1 MLLKNLKKTF
11 CVLNYKE
18 KMKFILLSFLTL
30 IVTFFELIS
39 LGSVPIYISLIFDTS
54 LINMYLKK
62 VNLDNIFIFNDVEYF
77 IYYSSFFLVSVFLLK
92 NILISISYYCNLNFI
107 NNLRL
112 RFGKIIYHNNIHSD
126 YLNLINR
133 STSEIIRNH
142 NEIYRFCGLIGH
154 YQRLL
159 LEIVLLIFLLII
171 TFKLYFVV
179 TILFFGL
186 FSLFFIIYFTSV
198 KQWVNN
204 AGRKIQVYK
213 RLELKILENTFSGIK
228 EIKFN
233 SKEFF
238 FSKLFND
245 NYFKANRV
253 ILLQDLINKLP
264 KISLEMLA
272 IISITGISIF
282 FYNSELSTV
291 GKISNLS
298 FLTVVA
304 IRLIPAFTGISV
316 ATISIKYVE
325 PSIDI
330 IVRDMKSS
338 SYYSNLVNKKSES
351 YTKKIKEIKLENLTF
366 NYGLKNERLLEN
378 INLSIVENDKIGIHG
393 TSGTGKTTLINL
405 LTGLI
410 PPTKGN
416 VYFNEINI
424 HNKAN
429 IFYNKISYVTQ
440 DTFLFDD
447 TIENN
452 IIFYGNKIDNEK
464 LNKIIKIC
472 KLNNF
477 IDNSLLGLQQNIGEK
492 GLRISGGQK
501 QRIGIARA
509 LYKDFDILILDE
521 ATSALNKDYER
532 SIITSLNENF
542 KDKIIIIISHDKE
555 NLLNCNKIIN
565 IENNQINIKDN

>member
-1 MLLKNLKKTF
+1 
-11 CVLNYKE
+11 
-18 KMKFILLSFLTL
+18 
-30 IVTFFELIS
+30 
-39 LGSVPIYISLIFDTS
+39 
-54 LINMYLKK
+54 
-62 VNLDNIFIFNDVEYF
+62 
-77 IYYSSFFLVSVFLLK
+77 
-92 NILISISYYCNLNFI
+92 
-107 NNLRL
+107 
-112 RFGKIIYHNNIHSD
+112 
-126 YLNLINR
+126 
-133 STSEIIRNH
+133 
-142 NEIYRFCGLIGH
+142 
-154 YQRLL
+154 
-159 LEIVLLIFLLII
+159 
-171 TFKLYFVV
+171 
-179 TILFFGL
+179 
-186 FSLFFIIYFTSV
+186 
-198 KQWVNN
+198 
-204 AGRKIQVYK
+204 
-213 RLELKILENTFSGIK
+213 
-228 EIKFN
+228 
-233 SKEFF
+233 
-238 FSKLFND
+238 
-245 NYFKANRV
+245 
-253 ILLQDLINKLP
+253 
-264 KISLEMLA
+264 MLA

-330 IVRDMKSS
+330 IERDMKSS

-393 TSGTGKTTLINL
+393 TSGSGKTTLINL

-410 PPTKGN
+410 PPTNGN

-424 HNKAN
+424 HNKTN
-429 IFYNKISYVTQ
+429 IFYNKISYITQ

-464 LNKIIKIC
+464 LTKIIKIC

-477 IDNSLLGLQQNIGEK
+477 IDNNPLGLQQNIGEK

-532 SIITSLNENF
+532 SIIRSLHENF
-542 KDKIIIIISHDKE
+542 KDKIIIIISHDKK